1 MKHIKSLALTL
12 CFTLTWP
19 AFAAPLFPD
28 VPDNHWAKDA
38 VAALAAKG
46 LVEGYPDGTFK
57 GDRSASRW
65 EVAMIVARLLAKM
78 EQANATF
85 ATKAELDELRKLV
98 NALREELDALGVRV
112 ENLEDNVSRLD
123 ARVTELER
131 ISFYGYLDTR
141 VAFQSFQNTGRDSM
155 RSLNPGIAFD
165 TINYNAIVGTAGGAG
180 GATAPYSGTALAGGI
195 LPPGQSAIVPTF
207 NPFTTGVLGTTNWQ
221 TGRPLTNG
229 TGFTARA
236 VLGLDI
242 RVSDDIDAGVEFSAY
257 TSAGDAVVDAY
268 YGVQQPY
275 LANPFTAQSVN
286 GYGGAQGLG
295 NAPFTRMNLD
305 RFWVRHNPTDTKL
318 IIGAYDEHKFNDSV
332 FKGFLN
338 PNEFGPLYLQN
349 YGFLL
354 DGHRPLSEDEDFK
367 LDWQVMGTLVPD
379 GSTGPVTPGTP
390 GQGLDYFTH
399 SEGVKVGVSWAE
411 DRGHVSLNFLHTGQ
425 DAANGGALTTGLI
438 QNPNL
443 SRQINWVNP
452 PGYYINQLAGF
463 NGATQGIG
471 STGDV
476 RPMPMNAAFGNDGS
490 LAGQVAAGLL
500 PQGVPNV
507 GGVGPQDQI
516 TYGVAAD
523 FTFDHSWSPRI
534 FGEWAHSEYR
544 PNRNSAY
551 TAEGDAWKIGAGA
564 LLLDGDLEL
573 EGHYLSV
580 DPRFSPFIIQIP
592 VVAGISTPLW
602 HTPDFN
608 YFQNLYSLHDT
619 KSLPHN
625 REGFRVKGTWKFL
638 PTGRVTVEY
647 GNLDQKQSSLQDVR
661 YSPGSLGLA
670 TPNTP
675 VLGFSP
681 GWMEPLFPGYHE
693 ATFASANGNAFA
705 VPYEDNKG
713 NMENLYISGG
723 YKWLLEEENNNRGVT
738 LSGGI
743 KSLHFFRNSNMQAI
757 GAANGFAGAGT
768 QAMNQN
774 LVDLGFTGWHA
785 QVDYDVTENFKV
797 NAGYTQIDIKGHY
810 DPFNVYGAY
819 AEATGAANINN
830 IDITQTWPEMGFSW
844 EVEKDLTWSAS
855 GRLFSFKDNVPAYV
869 FSNPQVPALNIN
881 NGPQFAHPFSWE
893 GVQITSQL
901 TLKF

>member
-1 MKHIKSLALTL
+1 MKRFNSLVLTL

-65 EVAMIVARLLAKM
+65 ETAMIVARLLAKM

-112 ENLEDNVSRLD
+112 DNLEEKVANLD

-155 RSLNPGIAFD
+155 RSLNPGINFD

-180 GATAPYSGTALAGGI
+180 GNTRPFTGTGAQGLI
-195 LPPGQSAIVPTF
+195 LPPGQSAVVPTM

-221 TGRPLTNG
+221 TGRPLTSG

-242 RVSDDIDAGVEFSAY
+242 RVSDDIDAGAEFSAY
-257 TSAGDAVVDAY
+257 TSQGDALVDAY
-268 YGVQQPY
+268 YGVQQPW
-275 LANPFTAQSVN
+275 LSNPFTATSVN
-286 GYGGAQGLG
+286 GGAGAQGT
-295 NAPFTRMNLD
+295 NHSPYTRMNLD
-305 RFWVRHNPTDTKL
+305 KFWVRHNPSGTKL
-318 IIGAYDEHKFNDSV
+318 TVGAYSEHDFNGGV

-338 PNEFGPLYLQN
+338 PNEFGPLYLEN

-354 DGHRPLSEDEDFK
+354 DGKTPLGKEESMK
-367 LDWQVMGTLVPD
+367 LKWQLMGTLLPD
-379 GSTGPVTPGTP
+379 GSTGPVTPGAP
-390 GQGLDYFTH
+390 GAGTSYFGHSLGAKLGLEFH
-399 SEGVKVGVSWAE
+399 EE
-411 DRGHVSLNFLHTGQ
+411 RGRVNLNFLRTAQ
-425 DAANGGALTTGLI
+425 EASNGGPLNVGLI

-452 PGYYINQLAGF
+452 PGFYINQLAGTP
-463 NGATQGIG
+463 NATAGLG
-471 STGDV
+471 STSDV

-490 LAGQVAAGLL
+490 LAGAVAAGLL

-507 GGVGPQDQI
+507 GGVGPQEQT
-516 TYGVAAD
+516 TYGISFD
-523 FTFDHSWSPRI
+523 YTFDHDWSPRI
-534 FGEWAHSEYR
+534 FGEYAHSEYR
-544 PNRNSAY
+544 PNRNSSY
-551 TAEGDAWKIGAGA
+551 TADGDAWKIGAAVA
-564 LLLDGDLEL
+564 LLNGDIDL

-592 VVAGISTPLW
+592 VVSGVSTPIW

-619 KSLPHN
+619 KALPHN
-625 REGFRVKGTWKFL
+625 REGFRLKGTWKFL
-638 PTGRVTVEY
+638 PTGRITVEY
-647 GNLDQKQSSLQDVR
+647 GNLDQKVSSMQDVR
-661 YSPGSLGLA
+661 FSANSLGLA
-670 TPNTP
+670 SPNTD
-675 VLGFSP
+675 VLGFAP
-681 GWMEPLFPGYHE
+681 GWIEPLFPGYHE
-693 ATFASANGNAFA
+693 ATFASAGGNRFA
-705 VPYEDNKG
+705 VPLEDNKG
-713 NMENLYISGG
+713 NMENLYVSGG
-723 YKWLLEEENNNRGVT
+723 YKWLLDEANNNRGVT
-738 LSGGI
+738 LSGGF
-743 KSLHFFRNSNMQAI
+743 KSLGFFRNTNMASI
-757 GAANGFAGAGT
+757 GAANGFAGAGM
-768 QAMNQN
+768 QAANQN
-774 LVDLGFTGWHA
+774 LVDLGFLGWHA
-785 QVDYDVTENFKV
+785 QVDYDLSENFKV
-797 NAGYTQIDIKGHY
+797 HGGFTKIDIKGHY

-819 AEATGAANINN
+819 GESVGAFNYDT
-830 IDITQTWPEMGFSW
+830 IDITQTWPELGFAW
-844 EVEKDLTWSAS
+844 EIDKDLTWSGV
-855 GRLFSFKDNVPAYV
+855 GRLFSFKDNIPAHV
-869 FSNPQVPALNIN
+869 FATPQVPALNIN
-881 NGPQFAHPFSWE
+881 NGPQVAHPFSWE
-893 GVQITSQL
+893 GIQITSQL